1 MKTAIRRPK
10 INKPTRG
17 MKTQLKQGLKALKKM
32 MARAAGPT
40 NREGQHWMTPKA
52 VRANWLLSLRGS
64 FDHHQGPQE
73 KARRVRQMAE
83 HKCIDPGSWTDAYNY
98 LKYDTVQETT

>member
-17 MKTQLKQGLKALKKM
+17 MKTQLKQGLKSLKKM

-40 NREGQHWMTPKA
+40 HREGQHWMTPKA
-52 VRANWLLSLRGS
+52 VRANWLLYLTRG
-64 FDHHQGPQE
+64 HMPHQGHQE
-73 KARRVRQMAE
+73 KARRVRQMAA

-98 LKYDTVQETT
+98 LKYDTVQET